1 MKRFWVKYKVEG
13 RVYVGVEAETPEEAL
28 ELSKD
33 KVFDCDLGEL
43 EDIDTEEIYVE
54 DDAGKIVLEW

>member
-1 MKRFWVKYKVEG
+1 MKDYWVKYKVEG
-13 RVYVGVEAETPEEAL
+13 RVYVRVKAETPVEAL

-54 DDAGKIVLEW
+54 NDAGKIVLEW

>member
-1 MKRFWVKYKVEG
+1 MIYFVKYKVEG
-13 RVYVGVEAETPEEAL
+13 RVYVGVEAETPVEAL

-33 KVFDCDLGEL
+33 KVFERDLGEL
-43 EDIDTEEIYVE
+43 EDIDTEEVCVE